1 MNSKRSFL
9 LGAFGAAAAM
19 PAFAARSHSKEYLPN
34 VVLQTHLGKEVRF
47 YDDLVKGNKVVVFN
61 MIYSACQNICPP
73 NTANLLQVQNMLGSR
88 MGRDIFFFSITLQP
102 EIDKPRHLQAYA
114 KKYGITR
121 GWTLLTG
128 RGKEVDIVRKTLG
141 FVDPDPAVDESLER
155 HTGMLRIG
163 NAGIDRW
170 SMVPSLLKPQ
180 QIVKSITSMKK
191 KAS

>member
-1 MNSKRSFL
+1 MNSKRNFL
-9 LGAFGAAAAM
+9 LGAFGAAAAI
-19 PAFAARSHSKEYLPN
+19 PSLAARPQSSEYLPN
-34 VVLQTHLGKEVRF
+34 VVLQTHLGKGVRF

-61 MIYSACQNICPP
+61 MIYTACQNICPP
-73 NTANLLQVQNMLGSR
+73 NTANLLQVQKMLGSR

-102 EIDKPRHLQAYA
+102 EIDKPRDLDAYA
-114 KKYGITR
+114 KRYGIAS

-128 RGKEVDIVRKTLG
+128 RRKEVDIVRKTLG

-170 SMVPSLLKPQ
+170 SMMPSLLKPQ

-191 KAS
+191 RVS

>member
-1 MNSKRSFL
+1 MNSKRNFL
-9 LGAFGAAAAM
+9 LGAFGVAAAI
-19 PAFAARSHSKEYLPN
+19 PASAARPQSKEYLPN

-61 MIYSACQNICPP
+61 MIYTACRNICPP
-73 NTANLLQVQNMLGSR
+73 STANLIQVQNMLGSR

-102 EIDKPRHLQAYA
+102 EVDKPRDLQAYA
-114 KKYGITR
+114 RQYGLAP

-128 RGKEVDIVRKTLG
+128 NRKDVDIVRKTLG
-141 FVDPDPAVDESLER
+141 FVDSDPAVDQLLER

-170 SMVPSLLKPQ
+170 SMMPSLLRPQ

-191 KAS
+191 RVS

>member
-1 MNSKRSFL
+1 MDSKRHFIL
-9 LGAFGAAAAM
+9 TAFGAAAA
-19 PAFAARSHSKEYLPN
+19 SYLPN
-34 VVLQTHLGKEVRF
+34 VWLQTHLGKEVRF

-61 MIYSACQNICPP
+61 MMYTACRNICPP
-73 NTANLLQVQNMLGSR
+73 NTANLIQVQNMLGSR

-102 EIDKPRHLQAYA
+102 EVDKPRDLQAYA
-114 KKYGITR
+114 RQYGLAP

-128 RGKEVDIVRKTLG
+128 NRRDVDIVRKSLG
-141 FVDPDPAVDESLER
+141 FVDADPAVDQLLER

-170 SMVPSLLKPQ
+170 SMSPSLLRPQ

-191 KAS
+191 RVS

>member
-1 MNSKRSFL
+1 MNSKRNFL
-9 LGAFGAAAAM
+9 LGAFGAAAAI
-19 PAFAARSHSKEYLPN
+19 PTLASRPHSKEYLPN
-34 VVLQTHLGKEVRF
+34 VILQTHLGKEVMF
-47 YDDLVKGNKVVVFN
+47 YDDLVKGHKVVVFN
-61 MIYSACQNICPP
+61 MIYTACQNICPP
-73 NTANLLQVQNMLGSR
+73 NTANLIQVQKMLGGR

-102 EIDKPRHLQAYA
+102 EVDKPPDLQAYA
-114 KKYGITR
+114 RKYGIAP

-128 RGKEVDIVRKTLG
+128 RRKEVDIVRKSLG

-170 SMVPSLLKPQ
+170 SMMPSLLRTQ

-191 KAS
+191 KPS

>member
-1 MNSKRSFL
+1 MNSKRDFL

-19 PAFAARSHSKEYLPN
+19 PAIAARPQSKEYLPN

-61 MIYSACQNICPP
+61 MIYTACQNICPP
-73 NTANLLQVQNMLGSR
+73 NTANLIQVQKMLGGR
-88 MGRDIFFFSITLQP
+88 MAHDIFFFSITLQP
-102 EIDKPRHLQAYA
+102 EIDKPRDLLAYA
-114 KKYGITR
+114 KRYDIAP

-128 RGKEVDIVRKTLG
+128 RRKEVEIVRKTLG
-141 FVDPDPAVDESLER
+141 FVDPDPAVDGSLER

-170 SMVPSLLKPQ
+170 SMLPSLLKPQ

>member
-1 MNSKRSFL
+1 MDSKRHFI
-9 LGAFGAAAAM
+9 LGVLGAAAAL
-19 PAFAARSHSKEYLPN
+19 PALASGPRTKAYMPN
-34 VVLQTHLGKEVRF
+34 VVLHTHLGTKVRF

-61 MIYSACQNICPP
+61 MIYTACRNICPP
-73 NTANLLQVQNMLGSR
+73 NVANLMQVQKILGDR

-102 EIDKPRHLQAYA
+102 ELDKPRDLHAYA
-114 KKYGITR
+114 RQYGLAP

-128 RGKEVDIVRKTLG
+128 HRKDVDIVRKTLG
-141 FVDPDPAVDESLER
+141 FVDPDPAVDQLLER

-170 SMVPSLLKPQ
+170 SMMPSLLTPK

-191 KAS
+191 RVS

>member
-1 MNSKRSFL
+1 MNSKRDFM
-9 LGAFGAAAAM
+9 LGALGAAAVL
-19 PAFAARSHSKEYLPN
+19 PALATGARSKAYMPN

-61 MIYSACQNICPP
+61 MIYTACRNICPP
-73 NTANLLQVQNMLGSR
+73 STANLIQVQNMLGSR

-102 EIDKPRHLQAYA
+102 EVDKPRDLQAYA
-114 KKYGITR
+114 RQYGLAP

-128 RGKEVDIVRKTLG
+128 NRKDVDIVRKTLG
-141 FVDPDPAVDESLER
+141 FVDSDPAVDQLLER

-170 SMVPSLLKPQ
+170 SMMPSLLRPQ

-191 KAS
+191 RVS

>member
-1 MNSKRSFL
+1 MDSKRHFI
-9 LGAFGAAAAM
+9 LGVLGAAAAT
-19 PAFAARSHSKEYLPN
+19 PALASGARTKASMPN
-34 VVLQTHLGKEVRF
+34 VVLQTHRGTQVRF

-61 MIYSACQNICPP
+61 MIYTACRNICPP
-73 NTANLLQVQNMLGSR
+73 NVANLMQVQKMLGDR

-102 EIDKPRHLQAYA
+102 ELDKPRDLDAYA
-114 KKYGITR
+114 RQYGLAP

-128 RGKEVDIVRKTLG
+128 HRKDVDIVRKTLG
-141 FVDPDPAVDESLER
+141 FVDPDPAVDQLLER

-170 SMVPSLLKPQ
+170 SMMPSLLTPK

-191 KAS
+191 RVS

>member
-1 MNSKRSFL
+1 MNSKRNFL
-9 LGAFGAAAAM
+9 LGAYGAAAAI
-19 PAFAARSHSKEYLPN
+19 PALAARPQSNEYLPN

-61 MIYSACQNICPP
+61 MIYTACQNICPP
-73 NTANLLQVQNMLGSR
+73 NTANLIQVQKMLGSR

-102 EIDKPRHLQAYA
+102 EIDKPRDLHAYA
-114 KKYGITR
+114 KQYGIAP

-128 RGKEVDIVRKTLG
+128 RRKEVDIVRKTLG
-141 FVDPDPAVDESLER
+141 FVDSDPAVDESLER

-163 NAGIDRW
+163 NEGIDRW
-170 SMVPSLLKPQ
+170 SMMPTLLKPQ

-191 KAS
+191 RAS

>member
-1 MNSKRSFL
+1 MNSKRDFM
-9 LGAFGAAAAM
+9 LGALGAAAVL
-19 PAFAARSHSKEYLPN
+19 PALAAGPRSKAYMPN

-61 MIYSACQNICPP
+61 MIYTACQNICPP
-73 NTANLLQVQNMLGSR
+73 STANLIQVQNMLGSR
-88 MGRDIFFFSITLQP
+88 MGRDIFFFSITLRP
-102 EIDKPRHLQAYA
+102 EVDKARDLQAYA
-114 KKYGITR
+114 KQYGIAS

-128 RGKEVDIVRKTLG
+128 GRKEIDLVRKTLG
-141 FVDPDPAVDESLER
+141 FVDPDPAVDERLER

-170 SMVPSLLKPQ
+170 SMMPSLLQPH

-191 KAS
+191 RAS

>member
-1 MNSKRSFL
+1 MDSKRKFL
-9 LGAFGAAAAM
+9 LSAFGAAASI
-19 PAFAARSHSKEYLPN
+19 PVVAARPQPKAYLPN
-34 VVLQTHLGKEVRF
+34 VVLQTHLGKEVKF

-61 MIYSACQNICPP
+61 MIYTACQNICPP
-73 NTANLLQVQNMLGSR
+73 NTANLIQVQKMLGTR

-102 EIDKPRHLQAYA
+102 EIDKPRDLQAYA
-114 KKYGITR
+114 KQYGIAH

-128 RGKEVDIVRKTLG
+128 RRKEVDIVRKTLG
-141 FVDPDPAVDESLER
+141 FVDPDPAVDRSLER

-170 SMVPSLLKPQ
+170 SMMPSLLTPQ

-191 KAS
+191 RVS

>member
-1 MNSKRSFL
+1 MDSKRHFI
-9 LGAFGAAAAM
+9 LGVLGAAAAT
-19 PAFAARSHSKEYLPN
+19 PALASGARTKTSMPN
-34 VVLQTHLGKEVRF
+34 VVLQTHRGTQVRF

-61 MIYSACQNICPP
+61 MIYTACRNICPP
-73 NTANLLQVQNMLGSR
+73 NVANLMQVQKMLGDR

-102 EIDKPRHLQAYA
+102 ELDKPRDLDAYA
-114 KKYGITR
+114 RQYGLAP

-128 RGKEVDIVRKTLG
+128 HRKDVDIVRKTLG
-141 FVDPDPAVDESLER
+141 FVDPDPALDQLLER

-170 SMVPSLLKPQ
+170 SMMPSLLTPK

-191 KAS
+191 RVS

>member
-1 MNSKRSFL
+1 MNSKRNFL
-9 LGAFGAAAAM
+9 LSALGVAAAI
-19 PAFAARSHSKEYLPN
+19 PAIAARPQSKEYLPN
-34 VVLQTHLGKEVRF
+34 VVLQTHLGEGVRF

-61 MIYSACQNICPP
+61 MIYTACQNICPP
-73 NTANLLQVQNMLGSR
+73 NTANLIQVQKMLGSR

-102 EIDKPRHLQAYA
+102 EVDKARDLQEYA
-114 KKYGITR
+114 RRYGIAP

-128 RGKEVDIVRKTLG
+128 RRKEIDIVRKTLG

-191 KAS
+191 RVS

>member
-1 MNSKRSFL
+1 MNSKRNFL
-9 LGAFGAAAAM
+9 LGAFGAAAAI

-34 VVLQTHLGKEVRF
+34 VVLQTHLGQEVRF
-47 YDDLVKGNKVVVFN
+47 YDDLVKGDKVVVFN

-102 EIDKPRHLQAYA
+102 EIDKPRDLQAYA
-114 KKYGITR
+114 KRYGITR

-128 RGKEVDIVRKTLG
+128 RRKEVDIVRKTLG

-170 SMVPSLLKPQ
+170 SMLPSLLKPQ

>member
-1 MNSKRSFL
+1 MNSKRNFL
-9 LGAFGAAAAM
+9 LGTLGAAAAI
-19 PAFAARSHSKEYLPN
+19 PAPAARPQSKEYLPN

-61 MIYSACQNICPP
+61 MIYMACQNICPP
-73 NTANLLQVQNMLGSR
+73 NTANLIQVQKMLGSR
-88 MGRDIFFFSITLQP
+88 MGRDIFFYSITLQP
-102 EIDKPRHLQAYA
+102 EVDKPRDLQAYA
-114 KKYGITR
+114 KQYGIAP

-128 RGKEVDIVRKTLG
+128 RRKEVDIVRKTLG
-141 FVDPDPAVDESLER
+141 FVDPDPAVDETLER

-170 SMVPSLLKPQ
+170 SMMPSLLTPQ

-191 KAS
+191 RVS

>member
-1 MNSKRSFL
+1 MNSKRNFL
-9 LGAFGAAAAM
+9 LGAIGATAAI
-19 PAFAARSHSKEYLPN
+19 PALAARPQSREYLPN
-34 VVLQTHLGKEVRF
+34 VALQTHLGKEVRF

-61 MIYSACQNICPP
+61 MIYTACKNICPP
-73 NTANLLQVQNMLGSR
+73 NTANLIHVQKMLGSR

-102 EIDKPRHLQAYA
+102 EIDKPRDLQAYA
-114 KKYGITR
+114 TRYGIAP

-128 RGKEVDIVRKTLG
+128 RRKEVDIVRKTLG

-170 SMVPSLLKPQ
+170 SMMPSLLTPQ